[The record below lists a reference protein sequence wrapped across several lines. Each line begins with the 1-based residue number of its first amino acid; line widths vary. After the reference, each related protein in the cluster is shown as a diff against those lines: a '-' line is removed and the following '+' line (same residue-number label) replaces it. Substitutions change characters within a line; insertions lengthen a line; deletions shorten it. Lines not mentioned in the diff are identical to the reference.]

1 MRRWPVA
8 MVLSGVVLAGSV
20 SGCGTSVEVPGATG
34 GSSGSAQANTGKP
47 YEPLGHLCEK
57 LNPQLLTSLDIPAG
71 THDTDLYGAASS
83 VTSELS
89 GCDWDGSMT
98 SGRELEVDIYE
109 LQPSQG
115 VSGALSQLSEDSND
129 QKNSLIEHGG
139 TDVIDRHLSG
149 IGQSAIYQ
157 YAVTPGSMGGSY
169 SQARLN
175 VQAENV
181 VIEVQYVDYA
191 QTTPMIPEA
200 TSRHDAELAVQ
211 QVLGLLKQT

>member
-1 MRRWPVA
+1 MA
-8 MVLSGVVLAGSV
+8 LLGAVLAASV
-20 SGCGTSVEVPGATG
+20 SGCGTSVEVTAATG
-34 GSSGSAQANTGKP
+34 TSSGSAQANAGKLYAP
-47 YEPLGHLCEK
+47 IGHLCEK
-57 LNPQLLTSLDIPAG
+57 LSPRLLTSLNIPAG

-83 VTSELS
+83 VTNELS

-109 LQPSQG
+109 QQPSLG

-129 QKNSLIEHGG
+129 QKMSLVEHGG

-149 IGQSAIYQ
+149 IGQSAVYL
-157 YAVTPGSMGGSY
+157 YAVTSGSPGGSY

-181 VIEVQYVDYA
+181 VIEVQYTDYS
-191 QTTPMIPEA
+191 QTTRTIPEA
-200 TSRHDAELAVQ
+200 TSRHDAGLAVQ
-211 QVLGLLKQT
+211 QVLGLLKQV